1 MSTVYLVDKSAW
13 EWARRDPVARADFTH
28 IVGEGITAT
37 CHVATMEVLY
47 SARSPE
53 EYERLRFRW
62 ASLAQLPDPSAGTYE
77 ADMAWVMDRAMEVQ
91 RLLTETGEWR
101 RPVTDL
107 MIAACAE
114 RAGATVLHVD
124 KDYSLIAQVTGQPE
138 RRLATSM

>member
-1 MSTVYLVDKSAW
+1 MSVVYLVDKSAW
-13 EWARRDPVARADFTH
+13 EWARRDPAARADFTQ
-28 IVGEGITAT
+28 ITGEAITAT

-47 SARSPE
+47 SARNPE
-53 EYERLRFRW
+53 DYERLRFRW
-62 ASLAQLPDPSAGTYE
+62 ASLAQLPDPSTDTYE

-124 KDYSLIAQVTGQPE
+124 KDYPLIAKVTGQQE
-138 RRLATSM
+138 RRLTTSK